1 MTTEP
6 NETLEL
12 WDNEYDDTFAL
23 RVVGDCML
31 DEHIQDG
38 DFVIIRKGKPK
49 TGEIVAVRGDEGEA
63 ALRRYFPIGNDRAR
77 LEWNEGGR
85 KGSHVRDNVKV
96 LGVLAGVVRKY

>member
-1 MTTEP
+1 MMTTEP

-12 WDNEYDDTFAL
+12 WDNEDDDKFAL

-38 DFVIIRKGKPK
+38 DFVIIRKGKPR

-63 ALRRYFPIGNDRAR
+63 VLKRFTDLGNGRAR
-77 LEWNEGGR
+77 LESR
-85 KGSHVRDNVKV
+85 HGSVTRDNVKV
-96 LGVLAGVVRKY
+96 LGVLLGVVRKY